1 MKEATAAAELSSAPA
16 NPGDSAAEPATR
28 TEERRR
34 MRPEERRN
42 AVLDAALRVFADAGF
57 RRASLAE
64 IGDEAGVTKGCVYHY
79 FDSKEELLLALMRE
93 RSSSAARA
101 CMAGAEPT
109 SREEA
114 LSLMV
119 RSLWRKFERDGQRE
133 LSMVALTELQHA
145 PSVARVWFDEVVTRN
160 RAYLRDVLHRTRESE
175 REQTDQEEKP
185 AAPAVSDELA
195 AMLVPYMVMG
205 AALGYRLYRDIDPVE
220 RSADDIEAALI
231 SVLTRGLA

>member
-1 MKEATAAAELSSAPA
+1 MKEATASAELSSESSVDVDSPNGPA
-16 NPGDSAAEPATR
+16 ARS
-28 TEERRR
+28 EERRR

-101 CMAGAEPT
+101 CMAGEEPT

-160 RAYLRDVLHRTRESE
+160 RSYLRDVLHRTRESE
-175 REQTDQEEKP
+175 RVRTADAEP
-185 AAPAVSDELA
+185 ALPEVSDELA